1 MWDEEVDVAVIGAGA
16 GGLANAIATVD
27 SGGEVFVVDAAQ
39 PLRVDAAAVALRER
53 VDIRRSWLLH
63 DTLDLE
69 TNEYVAAVVEGLQE
83 SSEAS
88 PDPTVP
94 RRCARNLSREEAN
107 SRFVEPF
114 VGSRLGAW
122 ASQCYTSPYGLLY
135 TSMRDWRTTTMRSSD
150 GESIQVRSI
159 GAMEW
164 ADGLGASALRH
175 WLMAESRQRD
185 IEIETDVA
193 LERIVFE
200 EGAVV
205 GVVLTTPHGPYAVR
219 TRAGVTL
226 APRDQD
232 PISDY
237 RDVPTPGERL
247 HVCIVGRNASRF
259 GRVELLATEPETVRP
274 TCTGSR
280 RQLREGMHEARQPAL
295 EGWRCGKVH
304 GYPAFGQ

>member
-27 SGGEVFVVDAAQ
+27 SGGEVFVADAA
-39 PLRVDAAAVALRER
+39 PPPRVEAAPGALRER
-53 VDIRRSWLLH
+53 VEVRRSWLLQ
-63 DTLDLE
+63 DTLDFE
-69 TNEYVAAVVEGLQE
+69 TNEYIAEIVEGLHE
-83 SSEAS
+83 SSGAS
-88 PDPTVP
+88 PHPTVP

-107 SRFVEPF
+107 SRFIEPF
-114 VGSRLGAW
+114 VGSRLGDW
-122 ASQCYTSPYGLLY
+122 GSQCYTSPYGLLY

-159 GAMEW
+159 GATEW
-164 ADGLGASALRH
+164 SDGLGESSLRQ
-175 WLMAESRQRD
+175 WLMTESRQRD

-205 GVVLTTPHGPYAVR
+205 GVVLATPHGPYAVR

-232 PISDY
+232 SVADY
-237 RDVPTPGERL
+237 RDVFTAGERL
-247 HVCIVGRNASRF
+247 QVCIVGRNASRF
-259 GRVELLATEPETVRP
+259 ARVELLATEPETVRP

-280 RQLREGMHEARQPAL
+280 RQLREGLHEARQPAL